1 MLHRG
6 FAVTSSITLD
16 CNCALGEG
24 LFVSVESVAWVD
36 IASNEIF
43 TYCDG
48 ELRSHVLP
56 IEATVILDRLN
67 DSILLGSGTGLG
79 RFDVSSEKYSSCQ
92 SFGSVFRSDT
102 HRTNDGCRLR
112 QGGYLIGT
120 MHRVAPTENLGA
132 IYFIE
137 PNGRASE
144 LDTTIYVPNSFVELD
159 DGSVLISDSCL
170 GVIYR
175 YYFSASAEL
184 VERTVWYNAEQGVA
198 PDGGCSLPDGNIA
211 IAMWDAA
218 CIRVFDQSGQVVRDL
233 TVSAIRP
240 TNCKYDERN
249 QVLWITSATQ
259 GLDASQLRQYPNSG
273 KTFCMPVAMESTC

>member
-24 LFVSVESVAWVD
+24 LFVSEELVAWVD

-43 TYCDG
+43 TYRDG

-56 IEATVILDRLN
+56 IKATVILDRLN

-79 RFDVSSEKYSSCQ
+79 GFDLSSEEYSSCQ

-120 MHRVAPTENLGA
+120 MHRVAPSENLGA

-144 LDTTIYVPNSFVELD
+144 LDTTIYIPNSFVELD
-159 DGSVLISDSCL
+159 DGSVLISDSRL

-184 VERTVWYNAEQGVA
+184 VERTVWYNAEQGIA

-211 IAMWDAA
+211 IAMWDAG
-218 CIRVFDQSGQVVRDL
+218 CIRVFDQSGTVVRDIP
-233 TVSAIRP
+233 VAAKRP
-240 TNCKYDERN
+240 TNCKYDFRS
-249 QVLWITSATQ
+249 QGLWVTSALE
-259 GLDASQLRQYPNSG
+259 GLDASELRQYPRSG
-273 KTFCMPVAMESTC
+273 KTFCIPVSADSA